1 MYGWCVGIRGGS
13 YFAFWPQRLRAIIA
27 TVEVWSMRSPWYAIS
42 SLTWRGREVI
52 GVLASADQLN
62 GDLVVASYSHT
73 MDLGHLSRTA
83 PAILTRCRK
92 GAVVNCFERIE
103 AMNKLHYGKQPS
115 LIYTSSP
122 DFYATVLIQASEDES
137 ACQAIVSILWQG
149 SPFYCSKLAPKS
161 FGRLLLALTTAT
173 TRLPPTSLSYRHALR
188 LSSELLS
195 LYPTNSEELPWELMQ
210 HGGFIISFLLRCDIG
225 SLLAPLQS
233 H

>member
-1 MYGWCVGIRGGS
+1 
-13 YFAFWPQRLRAIIA
+13 
-27 TVEVWSMRSPWYAIS
+27 MRSPWYAIS
-42 SLTWRGREVI
+42 PLTWRGREFI

-62 GDLVVASYSHT
+62 VDLVVASYSHT

-92 GAVVNCFERIE
+92 GAVVNCFKRIE
-103 AMNKLHYGKQPS
+103 TINKLHYGEQPS
-115 LIYTSSP
+115 LIYTPSP
-122 DFYATVLIQASEDES
+122 DFYATVLIKASEEDS
-137 ACQAIVSILWQG
+137 ACQAIVSILWRG
-149 SPFYCSKLAPKS
+149 SPFYFGKLAPKS

-195 LYPTNSEELPWELMQ
+195 LYPTSSDELPWELMQ
-210 HGGFIISFLLRCDIG
+210 RGGFIISILLRCDIG